1 MAVPGETPELLG
13 SCSRPPSMRISQP
26 SKSCC
31 CLVQSLKRETLAM
44 LGRASPRN
52 PKCVISKSSFRE
64 ESLLVA
70 CRLVHSSASARD
82 MPLPSSVTLIMPTP
96 PRRISTRTNLAP
108 ASRLFSTSS
117 FTTEAGRSTTSPA
130 ATWLARVGDM
140 TWMDGMAMTDW
151 KRLFQ
156 KAEP

>member
-1 MAVPGETPELLG
+1 MFQAAVNAYFPAFQILLLPGTEFEAG
-13 SCSRPPSMRISQP
+13 NAGNAG
-26 SKSCC
+26 
-31 CLVQSLKRETLAM
+31 QSLSAD
-44 LGRASPRN
+44 PR
-52 PKCVISKSSFRE
+52 CVISKSSSRE